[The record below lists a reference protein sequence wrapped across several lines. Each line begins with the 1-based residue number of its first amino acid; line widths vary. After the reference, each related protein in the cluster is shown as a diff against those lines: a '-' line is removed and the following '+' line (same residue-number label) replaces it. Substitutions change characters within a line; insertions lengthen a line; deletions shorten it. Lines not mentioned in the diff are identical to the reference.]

1 MVQNVALPDV
11 RSQANDW
18 HYLAGVID
26 HTLLKPE
33 ATRDQVTHLCEQALS
48 YSFCS
53 VMVNPD
59 FLAHA
64 KRVLHGSRVKAG
76 TMIGFPLGATLTTVK
91 LFEASEALK
100 LGADELDMVIH
111 VGALKSGERHAVEAE
126 IRSLASLAHDGGAIL
141 KVIIETAL
149 LEDKEKI
156 LACALAMEAGA
167 DFVKT
172 STGFSSAGATA
183 SDVHLMRGVVGTKMG
198 VKAAGGIRTLA
209 DVETLLAAGANRI
222 GTSAGVSIMREL
234 GAPQFEQL
242 LPS

>member
-18 HYLAGVID
+18 HFLASVID
-26 HTLLKPE
+26 HTLLNPE
-33 ATRDQVTHLCEQALS
+33 ATRDQVTQLCEEALR
-48 YSFCS
+48 YNFCT

-59 FLAHA
+59 FLAHS
-64 KRVLHGSRVKAG
+64 KRLLHGSKVKAG
-76 TMIGFPLGATLTTVK
+76 TTIGFPLGATLTTVK
-91 LFEASEALK
+91 LFEAAEALK
-100 LGADELDMVIH
+100 LGADELDMAIH
-111 VGALKSGERHAVEAE
+111 VGALKAGDRNLVEGE
-126 IRSLASLAHDGGAIL
+126 IRSLAALAHDGGAIL

-172 STGFSSAGATA
+172 STGFSSSGATA
-183 SDVHLMRGVVGTKMG
+183 SDVHLMRGVVGTKLG

-209 DVETLLAAGANRI
+209 DVEQLLEAGANRI
-222 GTSAGVSIMREL
+222 GTSAGVSIVREL
-234 GAPQFEQL
+234 GAPE
-242 LPS
+242 